1 MFIRKFLLQSLIT
14 LRLRDRR
21 FSKSHGN
28 IQGFTLIELLVV
40 IIIIGILA
48 AIALPSFMKQVQKAR
63 FAEAKL
69 YVGTMS
75 RNQQAYYLE
84 RRTFATDLNKLGMG
98 VGVNSSAYTYDI
110 LSGSVTGATTPA
122 QSDLII
128 SNVAVPK
135 EASFRAFVGVTALSA
150 TTENEPII
158 NTIFCTADLLGAG
171 QAAIARGA
179 INGVDIQCPPNFFT
193 RE

>member
-14 LRLRDRR
+14 LKLRDRR

-48 AIALPSFMKQVQKAR
+48 AIALPSFMSQTQKAR
-63 FAEAKL
+63 FTEAKL

-84 RRTFATDLNKLGMG
+84 KGTFATSLNALGMG
-98 VGVNSSAYTYDI
+98 GANSVAYSYNI
-110 LSGSVTGATTPA
+110 LTGSVTGIDTP
-122 QSDLII
+122 DRII
-128 SNVAVPK
+128 SNVAVPN
-135 EASFRAFVGVTALSA
+135 EESFRAFVGVTALSA
-150 TTENEPII
+150 SNSNEAKID
-158 NTIFCTADLLGAG
+158 TVFCTSDLLGTLP
-171 QAAIARGA
+171 AANARGSLS
-179 INGVDIQCPPNFFT
+179 GVNIQCPSNFT